1 MTSKITKEMQ
11 LQFEKELEEM
21 ENNEESDMESSM
33 GESFF

>member
-21 ENNEESDMESSM
+21 ENNEDSDMESSM